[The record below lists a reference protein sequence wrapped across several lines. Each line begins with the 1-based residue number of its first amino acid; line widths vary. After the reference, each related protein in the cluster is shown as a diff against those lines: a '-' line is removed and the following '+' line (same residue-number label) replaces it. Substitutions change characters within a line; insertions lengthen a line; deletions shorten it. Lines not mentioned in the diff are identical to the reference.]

1 MAILTIYNH
10 GTDGSSKKPEEKKE
24 IINCFGNA
32 HALHR
37 GSQYKYIE
45 YLINEGIG
53 SADTPHHTTFLE
65 GSPIDGMRYLEEID
79 VAIPRNF
86 GDHGL
91 FRRFRSHKIV
101 AASDANAEYE
111 GLMEMRPVWWSTRR
125 ILRNAG
131 GNGEKYQSVSGF
143 GIEQNVMRAV
153 ALVDF
158 LATHD
163 PGSRAIFPDG
173 QVRTIPKIDAV
184 NLIGWSRG
192 AVTCFKIAY
201 QLSQNTSTRNIKVHI
216 FGIDP
221 VAGMGQDKAH
231 DVGMVASNVKKVITT
246 RAIHENRGGFLPTIM
261 TIENPTETTSCMCPI
276 PGVHDNTA
284 KMQSAAGFITAY
296 MAGKFLMN
304 VGTTAEQNPAVV
316 NAGYVLDE
324 EKICQCIDSL
334 VCGSNLDQV
343 AFGLTVKGKEMKAYK
358 AGQSVKKR
366 IFGGGHQSRSQF
378 ANAGAFGSGGLKFT
392 NAFTLAF
399 ASHHVLSDL
408 ARVGR
413 FSNTASAALEA
424 LDNRAHLPAH
434 MSEDKVG
441 ALYRMGVLGRSTFN

>member
-37 GSQYKYIE
+37 GSQYKFIE

-53 SADTPHHTTFLE
+53 SVDTPHHTTFLE
-65 GSPIDGMRYLEEID
+65 GSSIDGMRYLEEID
-79 VAIPRNF
+79 VGIPLNF
-86 GDHGL
+86 GDHESSGE
-91 FRRFRSHKIV
+91 HKIV
-101 AASDANAEYE
+101 AASNASAERE
-111 GLMEMRPVWWSTRR
+111 GLMNMNPVGMVKRG
-125 ILRNAG
+125 ILRNAA

-173 QVRTIPKIDAV
+173 QVRTIPAITAV

-201 QLSQNTSTRNIKVHI
+201 QLSQNASTRSIPINI

-221 VAGMGQDKAH
+221 VAGMNQDKAH
-231 DVGMVASNVKKVITT
+231 DVGMVASNVKRVITT
-246 RAIHENRGGFLPTIM
+246 RAIHENRGGFQPTFM
-261 TIENPTETTSCMCPI
+261 TIEDPTVTTSCMCPI

-284 KMQSAAGFITAY
+284 KMQSAAGFVTAY
-296 MAGKFLMN
+296 MAAKFLIKA
-304 VGTTAEQNPAVV
+304 GTTADQNPAVA
-316 NAGYVLDE
+316 NAGYVLDD
-324 EKICQCIDSL
+324 EKICQCIESL
-334 VCGSNLDQV
+334 VTGSSLDKV

-358 AGQSVKKR
+358 TGQSFYKKR
-366 IFGGGHQSRSQF
+366 VGGGEKSRSQF
-378 ANAGAFGSGGLKFT
+378 ANAGKFSSGGSKFT
-392 NAFTLAF
+392 NVFTLAF
-399 ASHHVLSDL
+399 AAHHVLTNP
-408 ARVGR
+408 ARVDR
-413 FSNTASAALEA
+413 YSSAAAAALEA
-424 LDNRAHLPAH
+424 LNARGHLPAH
-434 MSEDKVG
+434 MSEDKV
-441 ALYRMGVLGRSTFN
+441 